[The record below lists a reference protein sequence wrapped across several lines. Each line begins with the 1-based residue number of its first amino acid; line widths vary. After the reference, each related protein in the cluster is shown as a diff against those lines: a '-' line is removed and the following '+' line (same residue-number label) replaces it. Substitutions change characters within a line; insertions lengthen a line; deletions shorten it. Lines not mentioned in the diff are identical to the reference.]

1 MYLVHGRLGQ
11 ARIALIKAALLR
23 FPGAEDG
30 RTFLKEGGFA
40 GMRPIEEADL
50 KNRDRYLP
58 ELKHLLDEEQP

>member
-30 RTFLKEGGFA
+30 RAFLKEGGFA
-40 GMRPIEEADL
+40 GNAP
-50 KNRDRYLP
+50 DRRSRF
-58 ELKHLLDEEQP
+58 KK